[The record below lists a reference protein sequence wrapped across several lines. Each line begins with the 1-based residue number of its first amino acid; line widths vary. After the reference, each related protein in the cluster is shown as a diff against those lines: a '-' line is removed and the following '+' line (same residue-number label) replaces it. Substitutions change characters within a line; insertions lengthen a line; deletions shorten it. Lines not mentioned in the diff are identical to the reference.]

1 MSQNLTIRLMLFK
14 GICSYVTKQSMKNQH
29 QKRLLLTRPRAGDAG
44 QSRGAGEVRNKL
56 RPSDLACAI
65 EHRRF
70 NKQQRMFI
78 VKAKHEP
85 AIPEEVQ
92 ENRRRE
98 TEKEIEREGD
108 MIGRKARQRR

>member
-1 MSQNLTIRLMLFK
+1 MSQNLTIRLLVFK
-14 GICSYVTKQSMKNQH
+14 DIFNYVTKQSMKNQH
-29 QKRLLLTRPRAGDAG
+29 QKRLLLTQPRAGAAG
-44 QSRGAGEVRNKL
+44 QSRGAGEVSNKL
-56 RPSDLACAI
+56 WPSDLSCTL
-65 EHRRF
+65 ERRRF

-78 VKAKHEP
+78 SRAKHKP

-98 TEKEIEREGD
+98 TEKEIEGEGD

>member
-1 MSQNLTIRLMLFK
+1 MS
-14 GICSYVTKQSMKNQH
+14 
-29 QKRLLLTRPRAGDAG
+29 
-44 QSRGAGEVRNKL
+44 NKL
-56 RPSDLACAI
+56 WPSDLACTL

-70 NKQQRMFI
+70 NKQQRMCT
-78 VKAKHEP
+78 VRATHEP

-98 TEKEIEREGD
+98 TEKEIERERD